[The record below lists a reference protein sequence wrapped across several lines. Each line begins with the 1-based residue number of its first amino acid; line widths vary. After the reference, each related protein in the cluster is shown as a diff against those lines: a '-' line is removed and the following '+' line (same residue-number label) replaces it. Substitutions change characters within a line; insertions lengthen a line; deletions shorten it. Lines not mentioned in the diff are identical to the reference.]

1 MAGRCSFFKD
11 RTETVWVEPAECNE
25 AAVLGE
31 PSARE
36 SLRGGHCG
44 RGLSLG

>member
-1 MAGRCSFFKD
+1 M
-11 RTETVWVEPAECNE
+11 ECNE

-36 SLRGGHCG
+36 SLRGGALRAGTEPGVGAVLKPGIGPVLWAMGCC
-44 RGLSLG
+44 